1 MQDISVKIGGS
12 GYDLQDV
19 IISGARSTK
28 QAKEWAAAR
37 YPGCKI
43 FSTQVVGGTS
53 EERDYSDWGTC
64 KGPRNPHG
72 TKTVPDSTFV
82 ESNQGG
88 SQSTTS
94 NSSSGGSGCG
104 VLLIGGMIIIGSIY
118 SGISGVVEKFTTET
132 APAAPVT
139 AVAPAAA
146 PTPPAAAPVAP
157 AATKTPCEIWA
168 DANPTLAARL
178 VPGDT
183 CYSL

>member
-1 MQDISVKIGGS
+1 MQDISVKIGGP

-28 QAKEWAAAR
+28 QAREWVSAR

-43 FSTQVVGGTS
+43 FSTQVVGGTA

-72 TKTVPDSTFV
+72 TKTVPDSTFTQ
-82 ESNQGG
+82 SNQGG
-88 SQSTTS
+88 SNSTTS
-94 NSSSGGSGCG
+94 SNSSGGGGGCA
-104 VLLIGGMIIIGSIY
+104 VLLFGGLIVVASIC
-118 SGISGVVEKFTTET
+118 SGIESVFEKFTGET

-139 AVAPAAA
+139 YVAPARSTVAPIAA
-146 PTPPAAAPVAP
+146 TAPVAS
-157 AATKTPCEIWA
+157 PCEIWA

-178 VPGDT
+178 TPGDT